1 MIAVL
6 PTFTYFICSNKIGK
20 VCNIALFWLSH
31 LLCTNVR
38 SMTVINL
45 NCSAESFDQGRR
57 LMIKVNNEKQQIFE
71 VLKPLEEFEDLTVGH
86 EEYGLVGC
94 MTAFLFNHLPPLKLD
109 DWPPEM
115 TRPCGGQEEL
125 LRKLTREAGTEPP
138 IEKGQYSEGVTLLC
152 RWRHVQRLL
161 SLEVFDP
168 SKCCVENAAK
178 STISVNAR

>member
-1 MIAVL
+1 
-6 PTFTYFICSNKIGK
+6 
-20 VCNIALFWLSH
+20 
-31 LLCTNVR
+31 
-38 SMTVINL
+38 MTVINL

-152 RWRHVQRLL
+152 RWRHVQHLL

-178 STISVNAR
+178 STISVNASIYNCCTYPFGR